1 MDMTPTPESQ
11 ATMTVRIVGH
21 SLPGLNAA
29 NRRNLHIGVQ
39 RGAEAVDL
47 APADARTV
55 TFTIPVRLE
64 MDATARLDFR
74 GPSVHGKPG
83 ARFLY
88 LTWGDIAEDGRFEMV
103 QRLKIGLSG
112 LDEAMIAAARE
123 PGVVLQGSLGL
134 TDQRGRPMSASV
146 PAGRIDWAVVGP
158 GE

>member
-1 MDMTPTPESQ
+1 MNATPTPKSQ
-11 ATMTVRIVGH
+11 ATMTLRIVGH

-39 RGAEAVDL
+39 RAAEAVDL

-55 TFTIPVRLE
+55 AFTIPVRLE
-64 MDATARLDFR
+64 KDAGSGFDFR
-74 GPSVHGKPG
+74 GPFVHGKPG

-88 LTWGDIAEDGRFEMV
+88 LTWGDVAEDGSFEMV

-112 LDEAMIAAARE
+112 LDDAMIAAARE
-123 PGVVLQGSLGL
+123 PDVVLQGSLSL

-146 PAGRIDWAVVGP
+146 PADWIDWAVV
-158 GE
+158 